1 VTEQLGE
8 FFVYVV
14 DSSTVSQR
22 KVLLGKQVG
31 KDIIVNDGLAIGE
44 TIVTEGVQNL
54 REGSTINVA
63 APKEN
68 N

>member
-14 DSSTVSQR
+14 DSMKVSQR
-22 KVLLGKQVG
+22 KVSLGKQVSR
-31 KDIIVNDGLAIGE
+31 DIIVKDGLRVGE

-54 REGSTINVA
+54 REGSEISVTPPA
-63 APKEN
+63 AK
-68 N
+68 